1 MSFIQRHPQGVLL
14 KIFVQPRSSKN
25 RIIGLYGDA
34 IRIRLT
40 APPVDGAANSMCV
53 EFLAKC
59 LGLPKSSIEIISGQ
73 RSRNKLL
80 LYRTKSD
87 DYQKDLNTLK
97 ARIESLMNAK

>member
-87 DYQKDLNTLK
+87 DHQKDLNTLK